1 MAESVNKDYIQQSQ
15 VQTVQLEKYKL
26 IIAFYKMSQINFV
39 IYLQNFIFV
48 DVLAA
53 QICICVST
61 QDYKVV
67 ISAFLVEFLPSAF
80 KNI

>member
-15 VQTVQLEKYKL
+15 VQTVQLETYKL
-26 IIAFYKMSQINFV
+26 IIAFYKMSQNNFV
-39 IYLQNFIFV
+39 ICKIFIFV

-53 QICICVST
+53 QIRICVST

>member
-26 IIAFYKMSQINFV
+26 IIAFYKMSQNNFV
-39 IYLQNFIFV
+39 IYLQNFHFV